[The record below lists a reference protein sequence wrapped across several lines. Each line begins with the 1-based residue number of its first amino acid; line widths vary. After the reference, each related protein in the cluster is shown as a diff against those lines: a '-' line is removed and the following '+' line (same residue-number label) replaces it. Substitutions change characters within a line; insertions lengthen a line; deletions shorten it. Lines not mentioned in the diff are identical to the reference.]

1 MAVNSFNQ
9 LLGLVSK
16 RPRRRTVCWL
26 VCWLGLLAWSS
37 AGGWDSPSIAH
48 AAPRVLTT
56 PLTTAAQTSVAAQ
69 SQSPPQ
75 ARLLET
81 QVGIAG
87 HVRLGCWTE
96 VRVRCQ
102 TPPPDAKLVIRAPDS
117 DGNTVEYRWGLT
129 QATLGPE
136 GSLGSADSTSTY
148 LGLFRLGRQ
157 NGTVAIAI
165 ETSAGETWAEVRLSG
180 ETNPE
185 LTIHAAND
193 RLWLYLGPEL
203 ELGRALGWSVSDK
216 QAGAHRLI
224 SLSSTEP
231 LPLSVWG
238 WDGIERMVGCADG
251 QTWPQNFSEDQL
263 AAFQQWLVAGGRL
276 SLALRDSWS
285 SLFGSGGSL
294 SRLLPDLVANSGST
308 TDSSQI
314 ELLVTS
320 RTQLISDPKTQ
331 SLPFLWF
338 DTNRERAVLM
348 VESKPVLE
356 RRSCGVGQIDLLGF
370 DPTHP
375 LMAAWPSR
383 GALLTKWLD
392 YRRPEAPRLST
403 AYGYSD
409 VTGRMRSALEQFSRV
424 QVISFTAVALIIL
437 GFVALLIGDYFVLKR
452 VIGNMQWAWLTL
464 PIYCLLACLA
474 TWSLFRSA
482 KPTEFQLN
490 QAELIDI
497 DATGGYAGLL
507 SNHRPAGQGGV
518 AATDVVPGA
527 TEGDT
532 SGGSPTL
539 VTGRLW
545 ASLYSPAAENLS
557 LGIDRVDQLPLSLDE
572 SSLGWLGLPGAG
584 LGGMQSE
591 NKLIGSAGTYEVAG
605 QWELNPAAG
614 RSLLQTQVAGMPFFF
629 ASSRVLTGGWSATL
643 PPLRSTLRRQAG
655 RDRLMG
661 TLTNPLPVELTD
673 CFVVYANW
681 GYRLSRPLGPGD
693 TIDLDIGKNQAKPE
707 SFEDWLRR
715 PNANVDDLFRILE
728 MLTYHEQSGGAS
740 QTRLLPGYQGR
751 IDLSHLSRL
760 DRAVLIG
767 RHEGSFTRLKVQ
779 GSNDANPDAAM
790 PRTVEQD
797 RQATLFR
804 IVLPVQA
811 EEAAPN
817 D

>member
-1 MAVNSFNQ
+1 MWLCHSAQGITHASP
-9 LLGLVSK
+9 LGTLAGPSTPASTVLQATPSDSAPAA
-16 RPRRRTVCWL
+16 RPV
-26 VCWLGLLAWSS
+26 
-37 AGGWDSPSIAH
+37 
-48 AAPRVLTT
+48 
-56 PLTTAAQTSVAAQ
+56 
-69 SQSPPQ
+69 
-75 ARLLET
+75 ET

-87 HVRLGCWTE
+87 HIRLGCWTE
-96 VRVRCQ
+96 VRVRCVA
-102 TPPPDAKLVIRAPDS
+102 PPPDAKLVIRAPDS
-117 DGNTVEYRWGLT
+117 DGNTVAYRWPLT
-129 QATLGPE
+129 PLPTTAAATVNGASVLPSNDQEEVAASVGN
-136 GSLGSADSTSTY
+136 DTY

-157 NGTVAIAI
+157 NGTIEIAI
-165 ETSAGETWAEVRLSG
+165 ETAVGEVWSVTRLAA

-203 ELGRALGWSVSDK
+203 ELARALGWSATDK
-216 QAGAHRLI
+216 QAGAQRLI
-224 SLSSTEP
+224 ELRSTQV
-231 LPLSVWG
+231 LPLTVWG
-238 WDGIERMVGCADG
+238 WDGVERLVGCTDG
-251 QTWPQNFSEDQL
+251 QTWPQAMSADQW
-263 AAFQQWLVAGGRL
+263 AACQQWLVGGGRL
-276 SLALRDSWS
+276 SLALRDSWEQ
-285 SLFGSGGSL
+285 LFGSGGPL
-294 SRLLPDLVANSGST
+294 GRLLPDLTTDAGVT

-314 ELLVTS
+314 ELLVAS
-320 RTQLISDPKTQ
+320 RSQLISDPKTQ

-348 VESKPVLE
+348 VDSKPVLE

-392 YRRPEAPRLST
+392 YRRPDAPRLST

-437 GFVALLIGDYFVLKR
+437 GFVALLIGDYFFLKR
-452 VIGNMQWAWLTL
+452 IVGNMQWAWLTL
-464 PIYCLLACLA
+464 PFYCMLAGVA
-474 TWSLFRSA
+474 TWTLFRSA
-482 KPTEFQLN
+482 KPSEFQLN

-497 DATGGYAGLL
+497 DATGGYA
-507 SNHRPAGQGGV
+507 SIRSVEPN
-518 AATDVVPGA
+518 PGA
-527 TEGDT
+527 DQGPGAAEGT
-532 SGGSPTL
+532 MAAANAAELPSAGPRAL

-545 ASLYSPAAENLS
+545 ASLYSPTAENLD
-557 LGIDRVDQLPLSLDE
+557 LTIDRLDQLPLPLDE
-572 SSLGWLGLPGAG
+572 TSLGWLGLPGSG

-591 NKLIGSAGTYEVAG
+591 NKLLGSAGSYEVVG
-605 QWELNPAAG
+605 QWELNPASG
-614 RSLLQTQVAGMPFFF
+614 RALLRTQIGGMPFFY

-643 PPLRSTLRRQAG
+643 PPLRSTLQRQAG
-655 RDRLMG
+655 RDRLSG
-661 TLTNPLPVELTD
+661 TLTNPLPIELKD
-673 CFVVYANW
+673 CFVVYSNW

-728 MLTYHEQSGGAS
+728 MLTYHEQSGGAA
-740 QTRLLPGYQGR
+740 QTKLLPGYQGR

-767 RHEGSFTRLKVQ
+767 RYEGSFTRLQVQ
-779 GSNDANPDAAM
+779 GPSAASAS
-790 PRTVEQD
+790 PGSAPTVQQD

-804 IVLPVQA
+804 IVFPVQA
-811 EEAAPN
+811 EAAAAVQ
-817 D
+817 